1 MKRGGGEARG
11 AREEAGGR
19 KRQRVEGE
27 REGPLSSPDHDLLGE
42 AARPPEHR
50 LSPGRG
56 GAAEGGSSAEVGG
69 LQQSRICAG
78 KASRFRGV
86 SKQKRGKTPKPWLAQ
101 IYATKD
107 SKGKSNYIG
116 TFAREEDA
124 ARAYDRVKIAKLG
137 HAKAETNFPVAEY
150 RAEWAELEALGVD
163 GAVALIKEQ
172 AAAERRDKTSRF
184 RGVTKVNGGKGAKPW
199 AAQIKVTENGEK
211 RRITIGYFAREEDA
225 ARAYDRVKIAKLGHA
240 EAETNFPVAEYRAE
254 WTALEALGVEGA
266 VASERRR
273 AQQVFTAI

>member
-137 HAKAETNFPVAEY
+137 HAKPKTNFPAAEY
-150 RAEWAELEALGVD
+150 QAEWAELEALGVD
-163 GAVALIKEQ
+163 GAVA
-172 AAAERRDKTSRF
+172 R
-184 RGVTKVNGGKGAKPW
+184 
-199 AAQIKVTENGEK
+199 
-211 RRITIGYFAREEDA
+211 
-225 ARAYDRVKIAKLGHA
+225 
-240 EAETNFPVAEYRAE
+240 
-254 WTALEALGVEGA
+254 
-266 VASERRR
+266 ERRR
-273 AQQVFTAI
+273 ARGEL